1 MLRFLSGFHAIC
13 ESYSLLLSPTRPDNE
28 DITHAQKRV
37 YSSGLPPSP
46 THRPYPSAF
55 GEFLLQISVSLYVA
69 LHNRYS
75 LKFVQKK
82 PIYTQHLIDA
92 HIIQTRDAVDPMINN
107 FHLFIYA
114 ALRHPP
120 IPLIEGLH
128 SVPSPMSKW
137 LSGRRAAREQRRGSS
152 SVPPSHP

>member
-1 MLRFLSGFHAIC
+1 MPRSVLILPDYHH
-13 ESYSLLLSPTRPDNE
+13 LLLIGHIPQYSGSSCSKFRSHYMSPS
-28 DITHAQKRV
+28 IIAIHQ
-37 YSSGLPPSP
+37 S
-46 THRPYPSAF
+46 
-55 GEFLLQISVSLYVA
+55 
-69 LHNRYS
+69 S
-75 LKFVQKK
+75 LKKTV
-82 PIYTQHLIDA
+82 YTQRLIDA
-92 HIIQTRDAVDPMINN
+92 HIIQTRDAVDPMIKI